1 MEMHYVTPRRLA
13 RKGTNIMPRQFLLL
27 LALLVVLCWTLP
39 AAAQQ
44 SATNALSAAEAAEG
58 WKLLFD
64 GRTQSGWVPSGDADW
79 RVEDGALTATKGTGF
94 LVSADYADFELRL
107 DFWAAPTVNSGIF
120 MRCGDPMINLRTCYE
135 VQIGGTSTGLIAGNI
150 TNTAPAPDAP
160 APSEQWNS
168 LEISA
173 VGDHLMVK
181 LNGRTL
187 VDARDKT
194 HTRGKIALQEG
205 GRGEIGLVRFRNIR
219 IRTR

>member
-1 MEMHYVTPRRLA
+1 MPRR
-13 RKGTNIMPRQFLLL
+13 FSLLL
-27 LALLVVLCWTLP
+27 LLLLVVFPWTFP
-39 AAAQQ
+39 AAQQ
-44 SATNALSAAEAAEG
+44 TATNALNATEAAEG

-64 GRTQSGWVPSGDADW
+64 GRTQSNWATAGDADW

-94 LVSADYADFELRL
+94 LVSAADYGDFELRL
-107 DFWAAPTVNSGIF
+107 EYWAAKTVNSGIF

-135 VQIGGTSTGLIAGNI
+135 VQIGGTSSGLIAGNI
-150 TNTAPAPDAP
+150 TNAAPAPDAP
-160 APSEQWNS
+160 APTEQWNS

-181 LNGRTL
+181 LNGKTL

-194 HTRGKIALQEG
+194 HSRGKIALQEG

-219 IRTR
+219 VRMR

>member
-1 MEMHYVTPRRLA
+1 MHMHVTLRCLTQ
-13 RKGTNIMPRQFLLL
+13 KGSNIMPRQFLSLL
-27 LALLVVLCWTLP
+27 SLLVVLCWTLP

-64 GRTQSGWVPSGDADW
+64 GRTQSGWTPSGDADW

-120 MRCGDPMINLRTCYE
+120 IRCGEPMINLRTCYE
-135 VQIGGTSTGLIAGNI
+135 VQIGGTSTGLIAGDVPNA
-150 TNTAPAPDAP
+150 APAPAAP
-160 APSEQWNS
+160 VPTEQWHS

-181 LNGRTL
+181 LDGKTL

-194 HTRGKIALQEG
+194 HPRGKIALQEG
-205 GRGEIGLVRFRNIR
+205 GRGEIGLVRFRNVR

>member
-1 MEMHYVTPRRLA
+1 MMLRR
-13 RKGTNIMPRQFLLL
+13 FLLL
-27 LALLVVLCWTLP
+27 LLFVVPSWTLP
-39 AAAQQ
+39 TAAQQ
-44 SATNALSAAEAAEG
+44 PAANALSTGEAGEG

-79 RVEDGALTATKGTGF
+79 RVEDGALTATRGTGF
-94 LVSADYADFELRL
+94 LVSPADYGDFELRL
-107 DFWAAPTVNSGIF
+107 DYWAAKTVNSGIF

-135 VQIGGTSTGLIAGNI
+135 VQIGGTSSGLIAGNL
-150 TNTAPAPDAP
+150 TNTAPKPDSP
-160 APSEQWNS
+160 APTEQWNS

-181 LNGRTL
+181 LNGQTL
-187 VDARDKT
+187 VDAHDKT
-194 HTRGKIALQEG
+194 HARGKIALQEG

>member
-1 MEMHYVTPRRLA
+1 MHLTPRRLA
-13 RKGTNIMPRQFLLL
+13 QKGTNIMPRLFLLML
-27 LALLVVLCWTLP
+27 SVLVVLWRTLP
-39 AAAQQ
+39 AGAQQ
-44 SATNALSAAEAAEG
+44 PATHALSATEAAEG
-58 WKLLFD
+58 WRLLFD
-64 GRTQSGWVPSGDADW
+64 GRTQSGWAPSGDADW
-79 RVEDGALTATKGTGF
+79 RVEDGALTATNGTGF

-150 TNTAPAPDAP
+150 PNTAPAPDAP
-160 APSEQWNS
+160 APTEQWHS

-181 LNGRTL
+181 LNGKTL

-194 HTRGKIALQEG
+194 HARGKIALQEG

-219 IRTR
+219 IHTR

>member
-1 MEMHYVTPRRLA
+1 MPRRF
-13 RKGTNIMPRQFLLL
+13 FLLL
-27 LALLVVLCWTLP
+27 PLLVVLWWTLP

-44 SATNALSAAEAAEG
+44 PAANALSAAEASEG

-64 GRTQSGWVPSGDADW
+64 GRTQAGWVPSGDADW
-79 RVEDGALTATKGTGF
+79 RVEDGALTATRGTGF
-94 LVSADYADFELRL
+94 LVSAADYGNFELRL
-107 DFWAAPTVNSGIF
+107 DFWAAKTVNSGIF

-135 VQIGGTSTGLIAGNI
+135 VQIGGTSTALIAGNI

-160 APSEQWNS
+160 APTEQWNA

-173 VGDHLMVK
+173 MGDHLIVK
-181 LNGRTL
+181 LNGKTL
-187 VDARDKT
+187 VDARDRT

-219 IRTR
+219 VRTS

>member
-1 MEMHYVTPRRLA
+1 MPRR
-13 RKGTNIMPRQFLLL
+13 FLLL
-27 LALLVVLCWTLP
+27 LPVLVILSWTLV

-44 SATNALSAAEAAEG
+44 PAANALSAAEAAEG
-58 WKLLFD
+58 WKVLFD
-64 GRTQSGWVPSGDADW
+64 GRTQAGWTPSGDADW

-94 LVSADYADFELRL
+94 LVSAADYGDFELRL
-107 DFWAAPTVNSGIF
+107 DYWAAKTVNSGIF

-135 VQIGGTSTGLIAGNI
+135 VQIGGTSSGLIAGNL

-160 APSEQWNS
+160 APTDTWNA

-173 VGDHLMVK
+173 IGDHLMVK
-181 LNGRTL
+181 LNGKTL

-194 HTRGKIALQEG
+194 HSRGKIALQEG

-219 IRTR
+219 IRAR

>member
-1 MEMHYVTPRRLA
+1 MPRR
-13 RKGTNIMPRQFLLL
+13 FLLL
-27 LALLVVLCWTLP
+27 IPLLVVHWWTLP
-39 AAAQQ
+39 SAAQQ
-44 SATNALSAAEAAEG
+44 PALNALSASEAAEG

-79 RVEDGALTATKGTGF
+79 RLEDGALTATKGTGF
-94 LVSADYADFELRL
+94 LVSAADYGDFELRL
-107 DFWAAPTVNSGIF
+107 DYWAATTVNSGIF
-120 MRCGDPMINLRTCYE
+120 MRCADPMINLRTCYE
-135 VQIGGTSTGLIAGNI
+135 VQIGGTSSGLIAGNI

-160 APSEQWNS
+160 APTEQWNS

-181 LNGRTL
+181 LNGKTL